1 MKKSIN
7 LVFVWVLL
15 VTAANPALAEEVA
28 TPNTTGIR
36 VKVLNRS
43 IQPVIKCDKL
53 WENFCINLATVIK
66 VGDEWRAWYESY
78 DQDYKSDNDALY
90 CYATSKDGL
99 NWTKPNLGLVDYKGS
114 KNNNIFLAPAS
125 LGGMAGA
132 TVFIDAAAP
141 EAERYKMNFVRM
153 LKVPPNM
160 SFGDDNPDWRILGA
174 TSADGLHWTMLEQPL
189 LRRLADTQ
197 NVCFR
202 DGDIYRLY
210 CRMWRT
216 DGRGGGDTRRRVV
229 GYSESKTFGDFPSP
243 KQIMQADENDPDDM
257 DFYNSAAV
265 KLRDDL
271 YLMFPSAFTHGDD
284 LVVPQVAAS
293 RDGKHFTRLNDRKPI
308 LPLGKGFDSK
318 CIYVMPGATPAD
330 KPNTWWIYYL
340 GCDFKHGESIPKRIK
355 YRGAVGRALIE
366 VEGTLPEE
374 TK

>member
-1 MKKSIN
+1 M
-7 LVFVWVLL
+7 
-15 VTAANPALAEEVA
+15 AAYFTFLGVVVALAIQSA
-28 TPNTTGIR
+28 SAADPSAGPAASMQ
-36 VKVLNRS
+36 VKVLSRTV
-43 IQPVIKCDKL
+43 QPVIKCDKP
-53 WENFCINLATVIK
+53 WEDFCINLATVIK

-99 NWTKPNLGLVDYKGS
+99 NWVKPNLGLIEYKGS
-114 KNNNIFLAPAS
+114 KNNNIFLAAAP

-132 TVFIDAAAP
+132 TVFIDSAAP
-141 EAERYKMNFVRM
+141 EAERYKLNFVRM

-160 SFGDDNPDWRILGA
+160 SFGDDNPDWVILGA
-174 TSADGLHWTMLEQPL
+174 TSADGLHWTMLEKPL

-197 NVCFR
+197 NVIFR
-202 DGDIYRLY
+202 DGEIYRLY

-229 GYSESKTFGDFPSP
+229 GYSESKTFGDFPMP
-243 KQIMQADENDPDDM
+243 KQIFQADENDPDDM

-293 RDGKHFTRLNDRKPI
+293 RDGKQFVRLNNRKPV

-318 CIYVMPGATPAD
+318 AIYVCPSATPGD

-340 GCDFKHGESIPKRIK
+340 GCDFKHGESVPKRIK
-355 YRGAVGRALIE
+355 SRGAIGRALIE
-366 VEGTLPEE
+366 IEGTLPGQ